1 VNALQTVAALLVV
14 LGILVFIHEAG
25 HFLAA
30 KWAGVWVHRFALGI
44 GNPIPGLSF
53 RRGGTEYAICW
64 LPLGGYVKMATAEE
78 ESTSSALEGATPDV
92 VVPPEAYFEAKPVWK
107 RMIII
112 LAGVT
117 MNAIF
122 AWIVFTGLAAKNGRA
137 VDPETRVGVVD
148 TAGLPAEL
156 APLRTLAAGDSIT
169 AVNGVPVHQWG
180 DVLDGIMSGSADSV
194 TLAVAGKPTVVLA
207 VHPDAIEERAQA
219 AQALASWR
227 PAVVSSLT
235 PGGPADRAGLEPG
248 DTILAVDGTP
258 TPQWWDLTAA
268 IEAHPND
275 TLPLVVARGTKQLLL
290 TVVPRTEV
298 VHGMGGAERTVGR
311 IGVGSSGQVVYEPL
325 SFVQAM
331 GEGLSATIN
340 ASTTVVR
347 SVRGMLT
354 GRVSGKNIGGPI
366 LIGQMAAA
374 SAEAGIGVFFG
385 FLGVISINLAV
396 LNLLPIPI
404 LDGGQFLFLLAE
416 GILRRPLSLKLRERL
431 TVVGLVLVLA
441 LMVFAFSNDLRRIFG
456 LLG

>member
-1 VNALQTVAALLVV
+1 MSALQTIIALLVV

-78 ESTSSALEGATPDV
+78 EATSSALEGGTPDV

-117 MNAIF
+117 MNALF
-122 AWIVFTGLAAKNGRA
+122 AWLVFTGLAAKNGRA
-137 VDPETRVGVVD
+137 VDPETRVGMVD
-148 TAGLPAEL
+148 TTGLPAVL
-156 APLRTLAAGDSIT
+156 APLRTLAPGDSIT
-169 AVNGVPVHQWG
+169 AVNGMPVRQWG
-180 DVLDGIMSGSADSV
+180 DVLEGIMSAAADSV
-194 TLAVAGKPTVVLA
+194 TIAVAGKPTIVLP

-219 AQALASWR
+219 AQAMVSWH
-227 PAVVSSLT
+227 PAVAGVLT
-235 PGGPADRAGLEPG
+235 PGGPAVQAGIQPG
-248 DTILAVDGTP
+248 DTFVSVADTP

-268 IEAHPND
+268 VEAHPGD
-275 TLPLVVARGTKQLLL
+275 TVPIVVARGAERLSFA
-290 TVVPRTEV
+290 VAPRAEIL
-298 VHGMGGAERTVGR
+298 HDKEGRERTVGK
-311 IGVGSSGQVVYEPL
+311 IGVGIAPQVTYEPL
-325 SFVQAM
+325 TFTQSIS
-331 GEGLSATIN
+331 EGLKATLD

-347 SVRGMLT
+347 AVRGMLT
-354 GRVSGKNIGGPI
+354 GRVSGRSIGGPI

-374 SAEAGIGVFFG
+374 SAEAGLGVFFG

-431 TVVGLVLVLA
+431 SLVGLVLILA
-441 LMVFAFSNDLRRIFG
+441 LMAFAFWNDISR
-456 LLG
+456 LLGVLG

>member
-1 VNALQTVAALLVV
+1 VSALQTVAGLLVV

-53 RRGGTEYAICW
+53 RWRGTEYAICW

-78 ESTSSALEGATPDV
+78 EVTSSALEGRAPDT

-112 LAGVT
+112 LAGVS
-117 MNAIF
+117 MNALF
-122 AWIVFTGLAAKNGRA
+122 AWMVFTGLAAKNGRA
-137 VDPETRVGVVD
+137 FDPETRVGLVD
-148 TAGLPAEL
+148 TAGLPPVL
-156 APLRTLAAGDSIT
+156 APLRALAPGDSIT

-180 DVLDGIMSGSADSV
+180 EVLDGIMSGAYDTV
-194 TLAVAGKPTVVLA
+194 RIAVAGKPPVLLA
-207 VHPDAIEERAQA
+207 VHRDAVEERAQA
-219 AQALASWR
+219 AQA
-227 PAVVSSLT
+227 VVSWHPALVGRVS
-235 PGGPADRAGLEPG
+235 PGGSADRAGLQPG
-248 DTILAVDGTP
+248 DTILAVDDAP

-275 TLPLVVARGTKQLLL
+275 TVPIVVARG
-290 TVVPRTEV
+290 
-298 VHGMGGAERTVGR
+298 AERLTLMVTPWAEIVHDAQGTER
-311 IGVGSSGQVVYEPL
+311 TIGKIGVRNATQVVYEPL
-325 SFVQAM
+325 TFTQAM
-331 GEGLSATIN
+331 GEGLTATLN

-354 GRVSGKNIGGPI
+354 GRVSGKSIGGPI
-366 LIGQMAAA
+366 LIGQMAAQ
-374 SAEAGIGVFFG
+374 SAEAGLGVFFG
-385 FLGVISINLAV
+385 FLGLISINLAV

-441 LMVFAFSNDLRRIFG
+441 LMVFAFSNDIRRVFG

>member
-1 VNALQTVAALLVV
+1 MSALQTVAALLVV

-25 HFLAA
+25 HFMAA

-53 RRGGTEYAICW
+53 RWRDTEYAICW

-78 ESTSSALEGATPDV
+78 EVTSSALEGRAPDT
-92 VVPPEAYFEAKPVWK
+92 VVPPEAYFEAQPVWK

-117 MNAIF
+117 MNALF
-122 AWIVFTGLAAKNGRA
+122 AWVVFTGLAARNGRP
-137 VDPETRVGVVD
+137 VDPETRVGLVD
-148 TAGLPAEL
+148 TAGLPPALDPLRAL
-156 APLRTLAAGDSIT
+156 APGDSLT
-169 AVNGVPVHQWG
+169 AVNGMPVHQWG
-180 DVLDGIMSGSADSV
+180 EVLDGIMSGAADTV
-194 TLAVAGKPTVVLA
+194 TISVAGKPEIRLRI
-207 VHPDAIEERAQA
+207 HRDAIEERAQA
-219 AQALASWR
+219 AQALSSWR
-227 PAVVSSLT
+227 PAVAGTLT
-235 PGGPADRAGLEPG
+235 PGGPAARAGLEPG
-248 DTILAVDGTP
+248 DTILAVGDAS

-268 IEAHPND
+268 VEAHPND
-275 TLPLVVARGTKQLLL
+275 TLPIVVARGAERLSF
-290 TVVPRTEV
+290 TVTPRAEI
-298 VHGMGGAERTVGR
+298 VHDGRGAERTIGK
-311 IGVGSSGQVVYEPL
+311 IGVGNAGQVVFEPL
-325 SFVQAM
+325 TFTQAM
-331 GEGLSATIN
+331 GEGLTATLN

-366 LIGQMAAA
+366 AIGQAAAA
-374 SAEAGIGVFFG
+374 SAQAGIGVFFA
-385 FLGVISINLAV
+385 FLGIISINLAV
-396 LNLLPIPI
+396 LNLLPIPV

>member
-1 VNALQTVAALLVV
+1 MIALQTLASLLVV
-14 LGILVFIHEAG
+14 LGILVFVHEAG

-53 RRGGTEYAICW
+53 RWRETEYAICW

-117 MNAIF
+117 MNTLF
-122 AWIVFTGLAAKNGRA
+122 AWLVFTGLAVANGRA
-137 VDPETRVGVVD
+137 VDPETRVGIID
-148 TAGLPAEL
+148 TAGLPPVL
-156 APLRTLAAGDSIT
+156 APLAQLVPGDSIV
-169 AVNGVPVHQWG
+169 AVNGVAVHQWG
-180 DVLDGIMSGSADSV
+180 EVVDGIMNGAADTV
-194 TLAVAGKPTVVLA
+194 TITVAGKPDIRLP
-207 VHPDAIEERAQA
+207 VHSDAIEERARA
-219 AQALASWR
+219 AQAIGSWR
-227 PAVVSSLT
+227 PPTVGTVS
-235 PGGPADRAGLEPG
+235 PGGPAGQAGFKPG
-248 DTILAVDGTP
+248 DLILTVDSVP
-258 TPQWWDLTAA
+258 IPQWWDLTAA
-268 IEAHPND
+268 IAGSAGD
-275 TLPLVVARGTKQLLL
+275 TVAIAVQRGTDTVAL
-290 TVVPRTEV
+290 TVTPMAEV
-298 VHGMGGAERTVGR
+298 VRGADGAERTIGR

-325 SFVQAM
+325 TFVEAI
-331 GEGLSATIN
+331 GEGFNATVN

-347 SVRGMLT
+347 TVRGMLT
-354 GRVSGKNIGGPI
+354 GRVAGRNIGGPI
-366 LIGQMAAA
+366 AIGQMAAA
-374 SAEAGIGVFFG
+374 SAEAGLGVFFG

-431 TVVGLVLVLA
+431 TLVGLVLVMA
-441 LMVFAFSNDLRRIFG
+441 LMVFAFWNDLSKIFAN
-456 LLG
+456 LG

>member
-1 VNALQTVAALLVV
+1 MSALQTVAALLVV

-78 ESTSSALEGATPDV
+78 EVTTSALEGATPDV

-122 AWIVFTGLAAKNGRA
+122 AWMVFTGLAAKNGRA

-156 APLRTLAAGDSIT
+156 APLRALAPGDSIL
-169 AVNGVPVHQWG
+169 AVNGVAVQQWG
-180 DVLDGIMSGSADSV
+180 DVLDGIMSASADSV
-194 TLAVAGKPTVVLA
+194 MIAVAGKPAVVLP

-219 AQALASWR
+219 AQALLSWR
-227 PAVVSSLT
+227 PAVVSTLT
-235 PGGPADRAGLEPG
+235 PGGPADRAGLQPG
-248 DTILAVDGTP
+248 DTILAVDGTA
-258 TPQWWDLTAA
+258 TPQWWDLTAV

-275 TLPLVVARGTKQLLL
+275 TLPLVVARGPKQLLL
-290 TVVPRTEV
+290 TVVPGTEV

-311 IGVGSSGQVVYEPL
+311 IGVGNSGQVIYEPL
-325 SFVQAM
+325 SFTQAM

>member
-1 VNALQTVAALLVV
+1 MSALQTVAALLVV

-78 ESTSSALEGATPDV
+78 EVTTSALEGATPDV

-117 MNAIF
+117 MNALF
-122 AWIVFTGLAAKNGRA
+122 AWVVFTGLAAKNGRA
-137 VDPETRVGVVD
+137 VDPETRVGLVD
-148 TAGLPAEL
+148 TTGLPAALEPLRAL
-156 APLRTLAAGDSIT
+156 APGDSIL
-169 AVNGVPVHQWG
+169 AVNGVAVHQWG
-180 DVLDGIMSGSADSV
+180 DVLNGIMSASADSV
-194 TLAVAGKPTVVLA
+194 TIAVAGKPTVVLS

-219 AQALASWR
+219 AQALVSWHA
-227 PAVVSSLT
+227 AVAGVLT
-235 PGGPADRAGLEPG
+235 PGGPAVEAGIQPG
-248 DTILAVDGTP
+248 DSFLSVADTP

-268 IEAHPND
+268 IEAHPGD
-275 TLPLVVARGTKQLLL
+275 AVPVVVARGAERL
-290 TVVPRTEV
+290 TFTVTPRAEV
-298 VHGMGGAERTVGR
+298 VHEKDGRERTVGK
-311 IGVGSSGQVVYEPL
+311 IGVGIAPQVTYEPL
-325 SFVQAM
+325 SFTQAM
-331 GEGLSATIN
+331 GEGLRATLD

-347 SVRGMLT
+347 AVRGMLT
-354 GRVSGKNIGGPI
+354 GRVSGRSIGGPI

-374 SAEAGIGVFFG
+374 SAEAGVGVFFG

-431 TVVGLVLVLA
+431 TMVGLILVLA
-441 LMVFAFSNDLRRIFG
+441 LMAFAFWNDLRRVFG

>member
-1 VNALQTVAALLVV
+1 MSVIETIAALLVV

-53 RRGGTEYAICW
+53 RWRGTEYAICW

-78 ESTSSALEGATPDV
+78 DATSSALEGAAPDV

-122 AWIVFTGLAAKNGRA
+122 AWLVFTGLAAKNGRP
-137 VDPETRVGVVD
+137 VDPETRVGIVD
-148 TAGLPAEL
+148 TAGLPPVL
-156 APLRTLAAGDSIT
+156 APLRALQPGDSIT
-169 AVNGVPVHQWG
+169 AINGAAVNQWR
-180 DVLDGIMSGSADSV
+180 DVFDGIMSGAADSV
-194 TLAVAGKPTVVLA
+194 MIAVAGRADVVLR

-219 AQALASWR
+219 AQALSPWR
-227 PAVVSSLT
+227 PAVAGTLT
-235 PGGPADRAGLEPG
+235 PGAPAAQAGLEPG
-248 DTILAVDGTP
+248 DTILSVAGTP
-258 TPQWWDLTAA
+258 TPQWWDLTAVV
-268 IEAHPND
+268 EAHPND
-275 TLPLVVARGTKQLLL
+275 TVPIVVARGAERLTL
-290 TVVPRTEV
+290 TVSPRAEIIHDNAGV
-298 VHGMGGAERTVGR
+298 ERTIGK
-311 IGVGSSGQVVYEPL
+311 IGVALGTRVVYEPL
-325 SFVQAM
+325 GFRAAM
-331 GEGLSATIN
+331 GEGLSATLN

-354 GRVSGKNIGGPI
+354 GRVSGRSIGGPI
-366 LIGQMAAA
+366 AIGQAAAA
-374 SAEAGIGVFFG
+374 SAEAGMGVFFG

-416 GILRRPLSLKLRERL
+416 AILRRPLSLKIRERL
-431 TVVGLVLVLA
+431 TVVGLVLVLMLMA
-441 LMVFAFSNDLRRIFG
+441 LAFTNDIRRLIQAYF
-456 LLG
+456 

>member
-1 VNALQTVAALLVV
+1 MTVLQTMLYLLIV

-53 RRGGTEYAICW
+53 TWRGTEYAICW

-78 ESTSSALEGATPDV
+78 DATSSALEGSAPQA
-92 VVPPEAYFEAKPVWK
+92 VVPPDAYFEAKPVWK

-117 MNAIF
+117 MNALF
-122 AWIVFTGLAAKNGRA
+122 AWLVFSGLAARNGRA

-148 TAGLPAEL
+148 TAALPAAL
-156 APLRTLAAGDSIT
+156 APLGALVPGDSILS
-169 AVNGVPVHQWG
+169 VNGTPVRQWG
-180 DVLDGIMSGSADSV
+180 DLQEGIMAGAADSIRIG
-194 TLAVAGKPTVVLA
+194 VAGKPDVVLA
-207 VHPDAIEERAQA
+207 IHRDALEERALAVQA
-219 AQALASWR
+219 VQSWR
-227 PAVVSSLT
+227 PAVISTLT
-235 PGGPADRAGLEPG
+235 PGGPANRAGLEPG
-248 DTILAVDGTP
+248 DTILAVDGVP

-268 IEAHPND
+268 IEARPN
-275 TLPLVVARGTKQLLL
+275 TPAALSVARGAARL
-290 TVVPRTEV
+290 TITVTPGAEV
-298 VHGMGGAERTVGR
+298 LHGPGGSERTVGR
-311 IGVGSSGQVVYEPL
+311 IGVGNTGAVIYEPL
-325 SFVQAM
+325 TLVQAL
-331 GEGLSATIN
+331 GEGYDATLN

-366 LIGQMAAA
+366 LIGQMAPA
-374 SAEAGIGVFFG
+374 SAEAGLGVFFG

-396 LNLLPIPI
+396 LNLLPIPV

-416 GILRRPLSLKLRERL
+416 GVLRRPLSLKLRERL
-431 TVVGLVLVLA
+431 TMVGLVLVMA
-441 LMVFAFSNDLRRIFG
+441 LMLFAFSNDLRRLFG
-456 LLG
+456 LLW

>member
-1 VNALQTVAALLVV
+1 MSALQTVAALLVV

-53 RRGGTEYAICW
+53 RWRGTEYAICW

-78 ESTSSALEGATPDV
+78 EVTSSALEGRAPDT

-117 MNAIF
+117 MNALF
-122 AWIVFTGLAAKNGRA
+122 AWIVFTGLAARNGRA

-148 TAGLPAEL
+148 TAGLPPDL
-156 APLRTLAAGDSIT
+156 APLRQLAPGDSII
-169 AVNGVPVHQWG
+169 AVNGVAVHHWG
-180 DVLDGIMSGSADSV
+180 AVIDGIMSGAADTV
-194 TLAVAGKPTVVLA
+194 RIAVAGKPPVLLA
-207 VHPDAIEERAQA
+207 VHRDAVEERAQA
-219 AQALASWR
+219 AQSLLSWR
-227 PAVVSSLT
+227 PAVAGSLT
-235 PGGPADRAGLEPG
+235 PAGPADRAGIEPG
-248 DTILAVDGTP
+248 DTILAVDGAP

-268 IEAHPND
+268 IEARPGD
-275 TLPLVVARGTKQLLL
+275 PVALAVARGPERMVF
-290 TVVPRTEV
+290 TVTPRTEI
-298 VHGMGGAERTVGR
+298 VHDADGAERTVGK
-311 IGVGSSGQVVYEPL
+311 IGVGSRGQVVYEPL
-325 SFVQAM
+325 TFPQAI
-331 GEGLSATIN
+331 GEGLTATLN

-347 SVRGMLT
+347 ALRGMLT
-354 GRVSGKNIGGPI
+354 GRVSSRSIGGPI
-366 LIGQMAAA
+366 AIGQMAAA
-374 SAEAGIGVFFG
+374 SAEAGSCVFFG
-385 FLGVISINLAV
+385 FLGLISINLAV

-416 GILRRPLSLKLRERL
+416 GILRRPLSLKVRERL

-441 LMVFAFSNDLRRIFG
+441 LMVFAFSNDIRRIFG